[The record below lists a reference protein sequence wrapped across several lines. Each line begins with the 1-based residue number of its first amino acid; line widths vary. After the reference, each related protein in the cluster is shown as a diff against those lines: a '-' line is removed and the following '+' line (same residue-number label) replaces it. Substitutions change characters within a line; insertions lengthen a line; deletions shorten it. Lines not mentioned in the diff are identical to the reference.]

1 VAEPSRSE
9 TSRLFAMGQVG
20 LEMVAP
26 IGLGLYLDN
35 RYGWTPWGVSVGTVI
50 GLVGGIGH
58 LVLMAR
64 QMDQPPAG
72 RTPRPTGGD
81 SPPRDQ
87 QAPP

>member
-1 VAEPSRSE
+1 
-9 TSRLFAMGQVG
+9 MGQVG

-35 RYGWTPWGVSVGTVI
+35 RYGWTPWGVTIGAVV

-64 QMDQPPAG
+64 QMDQPKAPKAEPPA
-72 RTPRPTGGD
+72 
-81 SPPRDQ
+81 RDQ